1 MLELVGPTGGG
12 VTGPD
17 GETVGGRVP
26 AMEGEAPVM
35 EGESPGTEGV
45 APEMA

>member
-26 AMEGEAPVM
+26 AMEGE
-35 EGESPGTEGV
+35 SPGTEGV